1 MQTLKSVLVMWP
13 QVKRLSLNILLLV
26 VSLALAVVLFPI
38 GFIWT
43 CIKSKRVY
51 IYLYVIAYSID
62 QMGNVICA
70 YMFNRLIVK
79 AEVFGNP
86 DETISSVMY
95 QNREC
100 LTFAGRCLYWLIEKI
115 DTGHFEEAFHDK
127 KKTW

>member
-1 MQTLKSVLVMWP
+1 MQTLQNVQAMWQ
-13 QVKRLSLNILLLV
+13 QVKRLSLNILLLA
-26 VSLALAVVLFPI
+26 VSLTLAVILFPI

-43 CIKSKRVY
+43 CIKSKKVF

-95 QNREC
+95 QNRHR
-100 LTFAGRCLYWLIEKI
+100 LTTAGKCLYWLIEKI

>member
-1 MQTLKSVLVMWP
+1 MQTSQNVQAMWP
-13 QVKRLSLNILLLV
+13 KVKRLLLNILLLV
-26 VSLALAVVLFPI
+26 VSLGFAVVLFPI

-43 CIKSKRVY
+43 CIKSKRVF

-70 YMFNRLIVK
+70 YMFNKLIVK

-95 QNREC
+95 QNRHR
-100 LTFAGRCLYWLIEKI
+100 LTTAGKCLYWLIEKI

>member
-1 MQTLKSVLVMWP
+1 VEKLLLIVS
-13 QVKRLSLNILLLV
+13 NIILLIVTILL
-26 VSLALAVVLFPI
+26 SAVLFPI

-43 CIKSKRVY
+43 LIASKRVY
-51 IYLYVIAYSID
+51 LYLYVIAYSID

-95 QNREC
+95 QNRDS
-100 LTFAGRCLYWLIEKI
+100 LTTAGKWLYWLIEKI

>member
-1 MQTLKSVLVMWP
+1 MQTSLNVQAMWP
-13 QVKRLSLNILLLV
+13 KVKRLLLNILLLV
-26 VSLALAVVLFPI
+26 VSLGFAVVLFPI

-43 CIKSKRVY
+43 CIKSKRVF

-70 YMFNRLIVK
+70 YMFNKLIVK

-95 QNREC
+95 QNRHR
-100 LTFAGRCLYWLIEKI
+100 LTTAGKCLYWLIEKI

>member
-1 MQTLKSVLVMWP
+1 MQTSQNVQAMW
-13 QVKRLSLNILLLV
+13 QQAKRLLLNILLLA
-26 VSLALAVVLFPI
+26 VSLVLAVVLFPI

-43 CIKSKRVY
+43 CIKSKRVF

-70 YMFNRLIVK
+70 YMFNKLIVK
-79 AEVFGNP
+79 DEVFGNP

-95 QNREC
+95 QNRDR
-100 LTFAGRCLYWLIEKI
+100 LTFAGKCLYWLIEKI
-115 DTGHFEEAFHDK
+115 DTGHFEEAFYDK

>member
-1 MQTLKSVLVMWP
+1 MGKLLSNTL
-13 QVKRLSLNILLLV
+13 LLLV
-26 VSLALAVVLFPI
+26 SIALAIVLFPI
-38 GFIWT
+38 GFVWT

-51 IYLYVIAYSID
+51 IFMYVIAYSID
-62 QMGNVICA
+62 QMGNVVCA

-95 QNREC
+95 QNRHR
-100 LTFAGRCLYWLIEKI
+100 LTTAGKRLYWLIEKI